1 MLDPDISV
9 ITEGGRGDEG
19 GRWVLSLHSSCSRY
33 FRRGHLP
40 RDAAKG
46 MLIEESTAAE
56 MRGKG
61 KEVSRLIP
69 VTNSE
74 G

>member
-1 MLDPDISV
+1 M
-9 ITEGGRGDEG
+9 
-19 GRWVLSLHSSCSRY
+19 SLRSSCSRH

-40 RDAAKG
+40 RDAANG

-61 KEVSRLIP
+61 KEVSRLVP
-69 VTNSE
+69 VANS
-74 G
+74 